1 MVATLDAVGFGQWF
15 RYVIGAIEVAGA
27 ILLFVLGEAFYGAT
41 LLAVTMI
48 GASGTYLVLIGG
60 SPLPAVILLA
70 IAATIAWSNK
80 EQFPTAI

>member
-1 MVATLDAVGFGQWF
+1 MMVATLDAVGFGQWF

-48 GASGTYLVLIGG
+48 GASVLIGG

-70 IAATIAWSNK
+70 ITATIAWSNK
-80 EQFPTAI
+80 EQIPTAI